1 MKRFFRKGSAE
12 MVSIILGIVVI
23 GGLALAV
30 TGGFSQSSKRSFDSG
45 LTKQTTD
52 MRETYDI
59 SYSVENFGAL
69 NNPTDPWE
77 SPNPNPSSE

>member
-45 LTKQTTD
+45 LAKQTAD
-52 MRETYDI
+52 MRNTYDT
-59 SYSVENFGAL
+59 SNSVADFDTL
-69 NNPTDPWE
+69 NEPTNPWG
-77 SPNPNPSSE
+77 PNSE

>member
-1 MKRFFRKGSAE
+1 MKRFFKKGSAE

-45 LTKQTTD
+45 LAKQTAD
-52 MRETYDI
+52 MRDTYNI
-59 SYSVENFGAL
+59 SHSVEDFDTL
-69 NNPTDPWE
+69 NNPTNPWR
-77 SPNPNPSSE
+77 PNSQ

>member
-30 TGGFSQSSKRSFDSG
+30 TGSFSKQGKKSFDSG
-45 LTKQTTD
+45 LTQTTTQLGNNYNEAAT
-52 MRETYDI
+52 MRT
-59 SYSVENFGAL
+59 
-69 NNPTDPWE
+69 PTDPKLGVTQSNE
-77 SPNPNPSSE
+77 SNE

>member
-30 TGGFSQSSKRSFDSG
+30 TGSFSKQGKKSFDSG
-45 LTKQTTD
+45 LNQTTIQLGENYNEAAT
-52 MRETYDI
+52 MR
-59 SYSVENFGAL
+59 A
-69 NNPTDPWE
+69 PTDPGLQNGATQPDE
-77 SPNPNPSSE
+77 SNE

>member
-12 MVSIILGIVVI
+12 IVSIILGIVVI

-45 LTKQTTD
+45 LAKQTTD

-59 SYSVENFGAL
+59 SHSVEDFDTL
-69 NNPTDPWE
+69 NKPTDPWK
-77 SPNPNPSSE
+77 PNSQ

>member
-30 TGGFSQSSKRSFDSG
+30 TGSFSKQGKKSFDSG
-45 LTKQTTD
+45 LEQTTNQLGANYNEAAT
-52 MRETYDI
+52 MR
-59 SYSVENFGAL
+59 A
-69 NNPTDPWE
+69 PTDPGLQMGE
-77 SPNPNPSSE
+77 TKGETEGETK